1 MNRNFS
7 VTLEEWNN
15 LVSTIKSLK
24 SKVDQIP
31 MPFKLLYRPPEREE
45 YLNIVEF
52 MDEVDSRLKALE
64 ERWQQ

>member
-64 ERWQQ
+64 EKWQQ

>member
-1 MNRNFS
+1 
-7 VTLEEWNN
+7 
-15 LVSTIKSLK
+15 
-24 SKVDQIP
+24 

-64 ERWQQ
+64 EKWQQ